1 MITYSSIESAY
12 AGGVKGREVIDVLL
26 PDVHV
31 GIGRSVES
39 QKILS
44 EKGVFYLLLERAN
57 VPEEVTSILEKTGLK
72 GTVV

>member
-1 MITYSSIESAY
+1 MTYSSIESAY

-39 QKILS
+39 
-44 EKGVFYLLLERAN
+44 
-57 VPEEVTSILEKTGLK
+57 
-72 GTVV
+72 